1 MSVIRCK
8 KGHYYDSEKF
18 SQCPHCGIFAEDE
31 DEKTVMFEQTNQ
43 QISDDK
49 TIALRPIEAG
59 EFKTDD
65 LNEKTVSLYKEEKG
79 VDYIVGWLVCI
90 RGPEKGRDYKL
101 YHGFNRIGR
110 DYTMAVAVMDD
121 LSISKEACLAVV
133 YESKT
138 NQFYAV
144 QQPGGAV
151 YLNGILLESPKIIET
166 GTIIELGNSTFEFIA
181 FCREGRVW
189 EKD

>member
-18 SQCPHCGIFAEDE
+18 SQCPHCGIFTEDE
-31 DEKTVMFEQTNQ
+31 EDKTVALRPSDGLRDEDKTVALRPEADSYSRFADQ
-43 QISDDK
+43 DDK
-49 TIALRPIEAG
+49 TISI
-59 EFKTDD
+59 
-65 LNEKTVSLYKEEKG
+65 YKEEKG

-90 RGPEKGRDYKL
+90 EGPEKGRDYRL

-110 DYTMAVAVMDD
+110 DHSMPVAVMED
-121 LSISKEACLAVV
+121 LSIGREASMAVV
-133 YESKT
+133 YEGKS
-138 NQFYAV
+138 NRFYAV
-144 QQPGGAV
+144 SQPGGTA
-151 YLNGILLESPKIIET
+151 YLNGGLLEAPKAIKMGDIIEI
-166 GTIIELGNSTFEFIA
+166 GKSTFEFVA